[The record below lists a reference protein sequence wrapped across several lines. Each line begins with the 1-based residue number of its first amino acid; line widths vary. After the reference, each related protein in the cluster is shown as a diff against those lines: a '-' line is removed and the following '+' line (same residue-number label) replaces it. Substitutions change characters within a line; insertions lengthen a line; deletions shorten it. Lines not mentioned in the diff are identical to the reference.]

1 MASEPQQRRSIFGG
15 LLLILIGVVFLLHEH
30 YPDMH
35 LAPAVRHY
43 WPVILIVWGLAKL
56 FDNFAAQQ
64 SGETKPPIITG
75 GELALILLFVVAVG
89 GIAASEKFHDHFRW
103 NWGDTVFSQKYSET
117 EEVPVHPIKPG
128 AQVNV
133 ATDRGNVTVYAD
145 ETNSLRVVANKTASA
160 STEEQA
166 RRHTQSIRISVKE
179 IPGGYEI
186 RPGAS
191 DSFNGIADI
200 DLEVHLP
207 KQVNLIAST
216 AHGDITVSDT
226 TGSLHASAASGN
238 VEISG
243 VSGNVNVD
251 LQGGTARVTGI
262 KGNVQITGHGNEV
275 EATDVTGDA
284 AIDGEFYGPIRL
296 QDVKQSVTYTSAR
309 TKMNLLHL
317 NGQMEMDSGS
327 LDLSDV
333 AGDAEITTHNRDIQI
348 EKVVGRLRVVNSHG
362 DVEVHYEQPPRD
374 EISLANDSGGVDLT
388 LPGSSGFEISA
399 SSRSGEIDNE
409 FDDPALQESDQNG
422 DHSLVGKHGTHGP
435 KIHIATT
442 YGTISLHQGA

>member
-1 MASEPQQRRSIFGG
+1 
-15 LLLILIGVVFLLHEH
+15 
-30 YPDMH
+30 
-35 LAPAVRHY
+35 
-43 WPVILIVWGLAKL
+43 
-56 FDNFAAQQ
+56 
-64 SGETKPPIITG
+64 
-75 GELALILLFVVAVG
+75 
-89 GIAASEKFHDHFRW
+89 
-103 NWGDTVFSQKYSET
+103 
-117 EEVPVHPIKPG
+117 
-128 AQVNV
+128 
-133 ATDRGNVTVYAD
+133 
-145 ETNSLRVVANKTASA
+145 
-160 STEEQA
+160 
-166 RRHTQSIRISVKE
+166 
-179 IPGGYEI
+179 
-186 RPGAS
+186 
-191 DSFNGIADI
+191 
-200 DLEVHLP
+200 
-207 KQVNLIAST
+207 
-216 AHGDITVSDT
+216 
-226 TGSLHASAASGN
+226 
-238 VEISG
+238 
-243 VSGNVNVD
+243 
-251 LQGGTARVTGI
+251 
-262 KGNVQITGHGNEV
+262 V